1 MKEDQLSRMFDRFWR
16 AESSRARPWGGTGL
30 GLSIASA
37 ICEAHGG
44 NISASNRDG
53 GAWLFKY
60 QSLRLIENLH
70 TVIVAIVAHCLSEYC

>member
-1 MKEDQLSRMFDRFWR
+1 MFDRFGELKVL
-16 AESSRARPWGGTGL
+16 APGL
-30 GLSIASA
+30 GAVRGWVATASA